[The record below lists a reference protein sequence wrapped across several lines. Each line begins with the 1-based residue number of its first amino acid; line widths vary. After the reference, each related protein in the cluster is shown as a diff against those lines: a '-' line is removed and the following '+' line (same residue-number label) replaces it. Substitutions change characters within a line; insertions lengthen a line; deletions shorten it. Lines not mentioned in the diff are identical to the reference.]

1 MNSKIHSKMSLK
13 MAKINIPCNLKT
25 NFDAK
30 KTMKKI
36 HYVYNVC
43 MRTRKAF
50 TVVEAAITLGILAIA
65 FALSAVAFSNLS
77 RIQTSA
83 TDQTVANRELNS
95 IDEMV
100 SRYVSFV
107 SIKKSDVSFSY
118 VDNSE
123 SNNVVFALNSSTN
136 YKLEFSNKTISITND
151 YSGEDNYFKF
161 SDSKALSFI
170 NSVQFEYDVDLALL
184 ISEVNYLSNNTI
196 RYSYVVRTLS

>member
-1 MNSKIHSKMSLK
+1 
-13 MAKINIPCNLKT
+13 MAKINISCNLKT
-25 NFDAK
+25 NFDVK
-30 KTMKKI
+30 KTMKKT

-43 MRTRKAF
+43 MRTRKGF

-100 SRYVSFV
+100 SRYVSFI
-107 SIKKSDVSFSY
+107 SIKKSDFSFSY

-123 SNNVVFALNSSTN
+123 SNNVVFTLNSSTN

-184 ISEVNYLSNNTI
+184 ISEVNYLSNKTI